1 MNLYT
6 IPSVNKFKGGHI
18 IMTKYREIL
27 RLYSQGISQ
36 RSIALSCEC
45 SRNTISS
52 TLKRAEACEV
62 SWPLPDGMSDDE
74 LIKHLFPERILSSSR
89 RVPDCEHIHKEMAKS
104 GVTLSL
110 LWNEYCEECR
120 LSGEI
125 PFMYTQFCKNY
136 RDFATVTKATMHIDR
151 KPGEQLEVDWAGQ
164 TTPVIDRS
172 TGEAINAYIF
182 VAALSSSKYAYVE
195 AFLSQNQECWITAH
209 INAYKFF
216 GGVTRIL
223 IPDNLKTGVE
233 RVSWYTPIIN
243 KTYHEMSE
251 HYGTAV
257 IPARVRKPK
266 DKPNAEGTVGVIST
280 WIIAALR
287 HQKFFSLRDLNEAIS
302 EKLYEF
308 NTKPFQK
315 KPGSRLST
323 FLEEERSTL
332 LPLPKVQYELAN
344 WKIATVQFN
353 YHISVEK
360 MNYSVPYE
368 YIKHKVD
375 VRITRNVVEVFYNN
389 NRICS
394 HPKLHGREGQ
404 YSTVE
409 DHMPEDHK
417 NYITW
422 NSERF
427 ISWAESIG
435 CNTTIVIKAILSVHK
450 IEQQGYKGCLALL
463 KLADNYSINRLES
476 ACEKALSYTPKPSYK
491 SVQTILKTGQDK
503 ILKAENNIANIDS
516 ADFAFTRG
524 ADYYGRNS
532 S

>member
-1 MNLYT
+1 
-6 IPSVNKFKGGHI
+6 
-18 IMTKYREIL
+18 MTKYREIL
-27 RLYSQGISQ
+27 RLHGQGISQ

-45 SRNTISS
+45 ARNTVSS
-52 TLKRAEACEV
+52 ILKRAEACGIA
-62 SWPLPDGMSDDE
+62 WPLPKYISEDE
-74 LIKHLFPERILSSSR
+74 LAKQLFPERNVTPSR
-89 RVPDCEHIHKEMAKS
+89 KLPDYEYIHKEMAKS

-110 LWNEYCEECR
+110 LWNEYCENCR
-120 LSGEI
+120 LSNEI
-125 PFMYTQFCKNY
+125 PFMYTQFCKLY
-136 RDFATVTKATMHIDR
+136 RNFASLTKATMHIDR

-164 TTPVIDRS
+164 NIPIIDRN
-172 TGEAINAYIF
+172 TGEFIIAYVF
-182 VAALSSSKYAYVE
+182 VAALSSSQYAYVE
-195 AFLSQNQECWITAH
+195 AFLSQNQECWVTAH

-233 RVSWYTPIIN
+233 RTSWYTPTIN
-243 KTYHEMSE
+243 KTYHEMAE

-257 IPARVRKPK
+257 IPARVRRPK

-287 HQKFFSLRDLNEAIS
+287 NQQFFSLRELNEAIS
-302 EKLYEF
+302 LKLADF
-308 NTKPFQK
+308 NNKPFQK

-323 FLEEERSTL
+323 FLEEEKAAL
-332 LPLPKVQYELAN
+332 MPLPKTHYELAI

-353 YHISVEK
+353 YHISVDK

-375 VRITRNVVEVFYNN
+375 VRVTRSVIEVFYNN

-404 YSTVE
+404 YSTLE
-409 DHMPEDHK
+409 EHMPEDHK
-417 NYITW
+417 KYIAW
-422 NSERF
+422 DSDRF

-435 CNTTIVIKAILSVHK
+435 PNTTVAIKAILSIHK
-450 IEQQGYKGCLALL
+450 IEQQGYKACMALL
-463 KLADNYSINRLES
+463 KLGDKYALNRLEA

-491 SVQTILKTGQDK
+491 SIQTILKTGQDK
-503 ILKAENNIANIDS
+503 IKKDPPRIDS
-516 ADFAFTRG
+516 GQSESFGFTRG
-524 ADYYGRNS
+524 AEYYGRNS
-532 S
+532 K